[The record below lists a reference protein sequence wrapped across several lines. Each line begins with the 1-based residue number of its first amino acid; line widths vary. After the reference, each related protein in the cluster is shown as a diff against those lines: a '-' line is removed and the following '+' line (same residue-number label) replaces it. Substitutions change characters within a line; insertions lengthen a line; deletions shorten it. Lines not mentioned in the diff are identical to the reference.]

1 MTAAADP
8 AILLVDHGSRRPDA
22 NAQLEEIAR
31 LVRERAPGRVVEIA
45 HMELA
50 DPTIPDGVAACVA
63 SGARSIVVL
72 PYMLAP
78 GRHAAGD
85 IPRLARD
92 AAAQHA
98 GVTVRVSEP
107 LGVHPGLALA
117 VLDRVAEAVAAP
129 ADQADD
135 PAE

>member
-1 MTAAADP
+1 MHCGGT
-8 AILLVDHGSRRPDA
+8 LFGSAGSLHASISSRSS
-22 NAQLEEIAR
+22 
-31 LVRERAPGRVVEIA
+31 
-45 HMELA
+45 
-50 DPTIPDGVAACVA
+50 TVAACVA

-92 AAAQHA
+92 AAARHA